1 MANTVWDKFRNFFR
15 QRYWMHPVDYSARR
29 QDNKRNKGKLQGD
42 RSGFPEWLQKYA
54 GMGLNENGEISSDAI
69 GRGKGFSNTQLA
81 EMQYNHDEAQLD
93 RQFQE
98 DMYNKYQSPEAQMRQ
113 YQAAGLNP
121 ALMYEGGVDIN
132 GPSGGSAAS
141 VSGASG
147 GDSPTNSFEQVMG
160 VMSQFMNMITGA
172 SNIGNQFMQVKNQ
185 TAETKA
191 TVAEKRAHADNLEAD
206 TEGKRL
212 GNQITA
218 AFGMAHAYYE
228 NKQLAAS
235 IRQTYQNI
243 RESASRIDLN
253 NSTIEVNGEKIQV
266 AKSEA
271 ELNWAKAHLTK
282 FTEEQGRE
290 LLEPS
295 KKLLQAQIYLVT
307 AQGEKTSEEAA
318 QVELSA
324 VSKRNAEYAQA
335 AKDMAQAA
343 VTQGLL
349 DENYCKKFVEYYD
362 KQGDAALIN
371 AYSNWRNA
379 ASNERNAATNERN
392 AATNERNA
400 ATNERNADTNEENA
414 VTNRIKVV
422 SSIVFGAI
430 HSLSNLSIAVV
441 PGASAACGLPAL
453 PGPSP
458 LPLPPM

>member
-1 MANTVWDKFRNFFR
+1 MANTLWDKFRNYLR
-15 QRYWMHPVDYSARR
+15 SRDVPRDPIDYSARR
-29 QDNKRNKGKLQGD
+29 QNRKRDKGKLQGD
-42 RSGFPEWLQKYA
+42 RSGFPEWLQQYA
-54 GMGLNENGEISSDAI
+54 NMGLNENGEISSDAI

-113 YQAAGLNP
+113 YQDAGLNP
-121 ALMYEGGVDIN
+121 ALMYQGGVDIN

-141 VSGASG
+141 VSGAQG
-147 GDSPTNSFEQVMG
+147 GDTPTNSFEQVMG

-172 SNIGNQFMQVKNQ
+172 SNIGNQVIQLKNQ

-191 TVAEKRAHADNLEAD
+191 TIAEKRAHADNLAAD
-206 TEGKRL
+206 TEGKKL

-218 AFGMAHAYYE
+218 AFGMARAYYE
-228 NKQLAAS
+228 NKQLQAS
-235 IRQTYQNI
+235 IKQTYQNI

-253 NSTIEVNGEKIQV
+253 NSTIEVNGQKIQV

-271 ELNWAKAHLTK
+271 ELNWAKASLTK
-282 FTEEQGRE
+282 FNEEQGRL

-295 KKLLQAQIYLVT
+295 MKLLKAQIYLT
-307 AQGEKTSEEAA
+307 IAQGEKTSEEAA
-318 QVELSA
+318 QVELDSVA
-324 VSKRNAEYAQA
+324 KRNAEYAQA

-349 DENYCKKFVEYYD
+349 DNDYCKKFVEYYN
-362 KQGDAALIN
+362 KQGDAALVN
-371 AYSNWRNA
+371 AYSNW
-379 ASNERNAATNERN
+379 RNAATNERN

-400 ATNERNADTNEENA
+400 ATNERNADINQQNADTNQ
-414 VTNRIKVV
+414 IKAA
-422 SSIVFGAI
+422 SAIVFGAI
-430 HSLSNLSIAVV
+430 NALSKLSIAVV

-458 LPLPPM
+458 LPLPM